1 MCLVQV
7 HCLIS
12 VYFNYHNNS
21 LLFCNMQWR
30 SSGSGVGGNLPRAT
44 RFFLLWEGNL
54 FFFLM
59 FGWRRKKK
67 TNSVS
72 TPSNKSYVTDNLFN
86 ICY

>member
-30 SSGSGVGGNLPRAT
+30 SSGSAPGNTFFPSLGGQP
-44 RFFLLWEGNL
+44 
-54 FFFLM
+54 FFFM
-59 FGWRRKKK
+59 FGWRRKK
-67 TNSVS
+67 TNKLCVH
-72 TPSNKSYVTDNLFN
+72 PE
-86 ICY
+86 